1 MRVSLGAGVILA
13 TLLSLALYLF
23 GILSATQAAAAFLLL
38 NGIWIL
44 VFGVSL
50 ARGRDR
56 LYYSG
61 WGVVMASL
69 ATFAVL
75 PLQYVLGVVVVAV
88 ILVAVAGMVTR
99 SKKV

>member
-1 MRVSLGAGVILA
+1 MRVSLGVGVILA

-23 GILSATQAAAAFLLL
+23 GILSATQAAAAFLLI

-50 ARGRDR
+50 ARGRER

-69 ATFAVL
+69 SSFAVF
-75 PLQYVLGVVVVAV
+75 PLQYVLGVVVLAV
-88 ILVAVAGMVTR
+88 ILVVVGGMVAR
-99 SKKV
+99 PKRG

>member
-1 MRVSLGAGVILA
+1 MRVSLGVGVILA
-13 TLLSLALYLF
+13 TLLSVALYLF

-69 ATFAVL
+69 SSFAVL
-75 PLQYVLGVVVVAV
+75 PLQYVLGVVIVAI
-88 ILVAVAGMVTR
+88 ILVVVAGMVAR
-99 SKKV
+99 PKRG

>member
-1 MRVSLGAGVILA
+1 M
-13 TLLSLALYLF
+13 
-23 GILSATQAAAAFLLL
+23 
-38 NGIWIL
+38 
-44 VFGVSL
+44 FGVSL
-50 ARGRDR
+50 AQGRDR

-88 ILVAVAGMVTR
+88 ILVGVAGMVTR
-99 SKKV
+99 PKKV

>member
-1 MRVSLGAGVILA
+1 MKVSLGAGVILA

-69 ATFAVL
+69 SSFAVL
-75 PLQYVLGVVVVAV
+75 PLQYVLGVVIVAI
-88 ILVAVAGMVTR
+88 ILVVVAGMVAR
-99 SKKV
+99 PKRG

>member
-1 MRVSLGAGVILA
+1 MRVSLGVGVILA

-50 ARGRDR
+50 ARGRER

-69 ATFAVL
+69 SSFAVF
-75 PLQYVLGVVVVAV
+75 PLQYVLGVVVLAV
-88 ILVAVAGMVTR
+88 ILVVVAGMVAR
-99 SKKV
+99 PKRG

>member
-99 SKKV
+99 PKKV

>member
-1 MRVSLGAGVILA
+1 MRVSLGVGVILA

-88 ILVAVAGMVTR
+88 ILVGVAGMVTR
-99 SKKV
+99 PKKV

>member
-38 NGIWIL
+38 SGVWIL

-50 ARGRDR
+50 AQGRDR

-61 WGVVMASL
+61 WGVVMAALS
-69 ATFAVL
+69 TFAVL
-75 PLQYVLGVVVVAV
+75 PLQYVLGVVVVAA
-88 ILVAVAGMVTR
+88 ILVVVAGMVAR
-99 SKKV
+99 PKRV

>member
-23 GILSATQAAAAFLLL
+23 GILSATQAAGAFLLL

-44 VFGVSL
+44 AFGVSL

-61 WGVVMASL
+61 WGVIMASL
-69 ATFAVL
+69 STFVVL
-75 PLQYVLGVVVVAV
+75 PLQYVFGVVIVAV
-88 ILVAVAGMVTR
+88 ILVVAAGMVAR
-99 SKKV
+99 PKAA

>member
-38 NGIWIL
+38 NGVWIL
-44 VFGVSL
+44 VFGASL

-69 ATFAVL
+69 STFAVL
-75 PLQYVLGVVVVAV
+75 PLQYVLGVVIVAV
-88 ILVAVAGMVTR
+88 ILVVVAGMVAR
-99 SKKV
+99 PKHV